1 MITQLKGLSEKLT
14 MPYVPIEKLVEMA
27 SEGKTAREIAD
38 HLGVTYESVRKR
50 ARRRGIKLA
59 SGHDIPREYSTTP
72 LPPKKNPKTSA
83 RSFAEIAAKEN
94 ARAANEWL

>member
-1 MITQLKGLSEKLT
+1 ML
-14 MPYVPIEKLVEMA
+14 YVPIEKLEEMA

-38 HLGVTYESVRKR
+38 HLGVTYDSVRNC
-50 ARRRGIKLA
+50 ARRLGIKLA
-59 SGHDIPREYSTTP
+59 SGHDIPRTYSTAP

-94 ARAANEWL
+94 ARAAKEWL